1 MGEPDLESQPPKTIE
16 EATKEKEEK
25 EIKVE
30 KGYGL
35 PVWRKCIIL
44 FVVSW
49 MTLAVTF
56 SSTSLLPATPE
67 IAEEFNTTPETLNIT
82 NAGVL
87 LAMGFSS
94 LIWGPLNNLIGRR
107 ISYNIAILI
116 LCACSAATAVSVD
129 MKMFTAFRVLGGL
142 TGTSFMVSGQTIL
155 ADIFEPVVR
164 GTAVGCFMAGSVSGP
179 AIGGLIVTFS
189 SWRNIYWLQ
198 VGMTG
203 FGLALAIIFVPEIKQ
218 ESKVSPEDKGKTTVL
233 SALRL
238 FNPLRIFRQWIY
250 PNIFFSDL
258 TCGLLATF
266 QYSLLTSAR
275 SIFNP
280 RFHLTTA
287 LVSGL
292 FYLAP
297 GAGFLIGSIIGGKLS
312 DRTVRKYIAIRGF
325 RLPQDRC
332 NSGLVTLFAV
342 LPVSALIYGWTLQ
355 EGKGGMVVPIL
366 AAFFAGWG
374 LMGSFNCLNT
384 YVAEAIPHKR
394 SEVIAGK
401 YIVQYIFSAGSSA
414 LVVPVIDAIGVG
426 WTFTICVVFSII
438 GGLLTMATARW
449 GQDMQ
454 RWAERTFRIHDKPG
468 F

>member
-1 MGEPDLESQPPKTIE
+1 MGGPDLESQTPNTIDGVTRE
-16 EATKEKEEK
+16 EEEK
-25 EIKVE
+25 AVKAG
-30 KGYGL
+30 KGYDL
-35 PVWRKCIIL
+35 PIWRKCIIL

-67 IAEEFNTTPETLNIT
+67 IAEEFNTTTETLNIT

-94 LIWGPLNNLIGRR
+94 LIWGPMNNLIGRR
-107 ISYNIAILI
+107 ISYNLAILM
-116 LCACSAATAVSVD
+116 LCACSAATGSAVD
-129 MKMFTAFRVLGGL
+129 LKMFTAFRVLGGL

-155 ADIFEPVVR
+155 ADIFEPVNSLYHFPVVR
-164 GTAVGCFMAGSVSGP
+164 GTAVGFFMAGSVSGP
-179 AIGGLIVTFS
+179 AIGPCIGGLIVTFS

-203 FGLALAIIFVPEIKQ
+203 LGLALSIIFVPEIKP
-218 ESKVSPEDKGKTTVL
+218 ETKEGSEDKEKMTVL

-238 FNPLRIFRQWIY
+238 FNPLRIFRQWVY
-250 PNIFFSDL
+250 PNVFFSDL

-297 GAGFLIGSIIGGKLS
+297 GAGFLVGSIIGGKLS
-312 DRTVRKYIAIRGF
+312 DRTD
-325 RLPQDRC
+325 RL
-332 NSGLVTLFAV
+332 NSGLITLFAV
-342 LPVSALIYGWTLQ
+342 LPVSTLIYGWTLQ
-355 EGKGGMVVPIL
+355 EEKGGMVVPIL
-366 AAFFAGWG
+366 GAFFAGWG
-374 LMGSFNCLNT
+374 LMGSFNTLNT

-401 YIVQYIFSAGSSA
+401 YIVQYIFSAASSA
-414 LVVPVIDAIGVG
+414 LVVPIIDAIGVG

-438 GGLLTMATARW
+438 GGLLTIATARW
-449 GQDMQ
+449 GLDMQ
-454 RWAERTFRIHDKPG
+454 QWAEKTFRIREKPG

>member
-1 MGEPDLESQPPKTIE
+1 MGEPDLESQTPKTIDGLT
-16 EATKEKEEK
+16 AEKEEK
-25 EIKVE
+25 ATKVE

-35 PVWRKCIIL
+35 PFWRKCIIL

-67 IAEEFNTTPETLNIT
+67 IAEEFNTTTETLNIT

-107 ISYNIAILI
+107 ISYNIAIFM
-116 LCACSAATAVSVD
+116 LCVCSAATGAAVD
-129 MKMFTAFRVLGGL
+129 MKMFTAFRILGGL

-164 GTAVGCFMAGSVSGP
+164 GTAVGFFMAGSVSGP
-179 AIGGLIVTFS
+179 AIGPCIGGLIVTFS

-203 FGLALAIIFVPEIKQ
+203 FGLVLSIIFVPEIKQ
-218 ESKVSPEDKGKTTVL
+218 ESKEDPEEKREEDRTFSP
-233 SALRL
+233 
-238 FNPLRIFRQWIY
+238 
-250 PNIFFSDL
+250 DL

-287 LVSGL
+287 LISGL

-297 GAGFLIGSIIGGKLS
+297 GAGFLIGSITGGKLS
-312 DRTVRKYIAIRGF
+312 DRTVRKYITRRGF
-325 RLPQDRC
+325 RLPQDRL

-355 EGKGGMVVPIL
+355 EEKGGMAVPIL

-374 LMGSFNCLNT
+374 LMGSFNTLNT
-384 YVAEAIPHKR
+384 YVAEALPHKR

-401 YIVQYIFSAGSSA
+401 YIIQYIFSAGSSA
-414 LVVPVIDAIGVG
+414 LVVPIINAIGVG
-426 WTFTICVVFSII
+426 WTFTICVIFSII
-438 GGLLTMATARW
+438 GGLLTMATSRW
-449 GQDMQ
+449 GLDMQ
-454 RWAERTFRIHDKPG
+454 QWAERTFRIHDRPG